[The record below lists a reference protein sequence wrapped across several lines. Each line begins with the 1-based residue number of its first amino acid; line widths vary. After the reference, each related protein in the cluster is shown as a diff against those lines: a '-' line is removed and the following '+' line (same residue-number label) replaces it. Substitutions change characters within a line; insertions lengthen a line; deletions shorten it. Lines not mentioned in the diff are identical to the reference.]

1 MQPTILYKSNSK
13 PLIHTH
19 TRFTLS
25 VSFCMTQLELKIVD
39 RKKIHKFKLDP
50 DSKFDCKHSR
60 SVCLSVCFFPYLCK
74 ELYLQTNLTIATN
87 RYAQIKNDTT
97 WIQYESLKWA
107 PLFHGA
113 TTTITTTTTKLIHN
127 RALTSNQ
134 IHPSYLCMVDDC
146 NKLRK
151 SRFF

>member
-97 WIQYESLKWA
+97 WIQYVNPRNMSATVSWSHHHDYNHDYQTYTQPRPNLESNSSI
-107 PLFHGA
+107 LFVYGRR
-113 TTTITTTTTKLIHN
+113 L
-127 RALTSNQ
+127 
-134 IHPSYLCMVDDC
+134 
-146 NKLRK
+146 
-151 SRFF
+151 